1 MKKFAKLLSATLLT
15 VMLSVI
21 LVACIPANAE
31 KATTKM
37 KEEGYSVTALS
48 GLPDGAVEGITAI
61 DASISLSGYNAD
73 MIYVY
78 WFESTDSAK
87 SYYDSVEETSST
99 IKKRKG
105 KCVYIGTADAIE
117 DFED

>member
-37 KEEGYSVTALS
+37 KEEGYSVTAVDENI
-48 GLPDGAVEGITAI
+48 LPEKAVEGIYAVEG
-61 DASISLSGYNAD
+61 SILDNES
-73 MIYVY
+73 IWVY
-78 WFESTDSAK
+78 WFESKDDAK
-87 SYYDSVEETSST
+87 AYYDDLEEGSNT
-99 IKKRKG
+99 IKKMKG